1 MKNEFTN
8 VFEQNKD
15 ENIELND
22 KETKG
27 EYAIVMLKNHN
38 YILKIKD
45 YNPYTKD
52 KVILTLLDDTLLTIH
67 WSNVIIFSKP
77 SNIISSILESEE
89 ESFYEP
95 SSTKHGKILMKKINK
110 ENPFKG

>member
-22 KETKG
+22 EETKG

-45 YNPYTKD
+45 YNP
-52 KVILTLLDDTLLTIH
+52 
-67 WSNVIIFSKP
+67 
-77 SNIISSILESEE
+77 
-89 ESFYEP
+89 
-95 SSTKHGKILMKKINK
+95 
-110 ENPFKG
+110 